1 MIVRVIWVLNIW
13 QRRVMRVFIPT
24 VSSYLILVL
33 CAGVAGASDQTNPLL
48 SLARQIAGEWAAS
61 DRDEPSVE
69 VPAGGIGNGTENW
82 TLERGE
88 AVLTERLHIE
98 FPHFDSVL
106 YAALWW
112 DGSAHT
118 LAGIACAT
126 FIDTGCSAL
135 SGDWNGETLVLKTH
149 YQSAGHG
156 YSNEETFRIRGD
168 RFVQSVFMIEPDGS
182 KHLIATINGTRVPP
196 PARCALNDRR
206 ARLLPR

>member
-182 KHLIATINGTRVPP
+182 KHLIATINGTRVLHP
-196 PARCALNDRR
+196 R
-206 ARLLPR
+206 AAH

>member
-1 MIVRVIWVLNIW
+1 
-13 QRRVMRVFIPT
+13 MRVFIYA
-24 VSSYLILVL
+24 VSAYLILAL

-48 SLARQIAGEWAAS
+48 SLARQMAGVWAVS

-69 VPAGGIGNGTENW
+69 VPGGGMGKGTENW
-82 TLERGE
+82 TLERGDT
-88 AVLTERLHIE
+88 VLTERLHIE
-98 FPHFDSVL
+98 FPHLDSAL

-149 YQSAGHG
+149 YQSAGQG
-156 YSNEETFRIRGD
+156 YSSEETFRIRGD
-168 RFVQSVFMIEPDGS
+168 RFVQSILMIKSDGS
-182 KHLIATINGTRVPP
+182 RQLIATINGTRLRYSRV
-196 PARCALNDRR
+196 AH
-206 ARLLPR
+206 